1 MATPWECNAVPI
13 SVGVAPDAL
22 CNPPAADPAP
32 VAVPAPVPGAP
43 APPPAPVVTVGMVS
57 QAMRQVELPAS
68 QLVVQPPNGRT
79 LVNFETNFYTE
90 RGDFVRTVNLLGQQ
104 VDLRISA
111 AAYVWRFGDG
121 AELSTA
127 SAGAPYPSLDV
138 THRYVS
144 RGEVA
149 PSVDTVY
156 VADYRVGGGPW
167 APVPGSV
174 TVAGPAEALEV
185 VTARPVLVG

>member
-1 MATPWECNAVPI
+1 MATPWECMAVPT
-13 SVGVAPDAL
+13 SVGVAPDAF
-22 CNPPAADPAP
+22 CNPPAAEPVPA
-32 VAVPAPVPGAP
+32 VAPVPGAP
-43 APPPAPVVTVGMVS
+43 ALPPAPVVTAGMVS
-57 QAMRQVELPAS
+57 EAMRQVELPGS

-90 RGDFVRTVNLLGQQ
+90 TADFTRTVNLLGQQ
-104 VDLRISA
+104 VDLRVSA

-121 AELSTA
+121 ESTSTA

-144 RGEVA
+144 KGGVS

-167 APVPGSV
+167 AAVPGSV
-174 TVAGPAEALEV
+174 TVAGDPEALEV
-185 VTARPVLVG
+185 ITARPILVG